1 MECQLHR
8 PVNAE
13 SIRSD
18 SQTILRFPAVTDG
31 KYKNHKDGTLFCVK
45 GWLKGN
51 VFTFP
56 YKVENSLQSYK
67 LHISATAQN
76 LTLTSST
83 PKQSI
88 HLWLLCFIPMQS
100 PLLCSG
106 GRCGCRTFSSIS
118 HTVLRFWNT

>member
-18 SQTILRFPAVTDG
+18 LQTILRFPATTDG
-31 KYKNHKDGTLFCVK
+31 KYKNHKDSTLFCVK
-45 GWLKGN
+45 GWLKDN

-56 YKVENSLQSYK
+56 HKVENSLQNYK

-76 LTLTSST
+76 LMLTSST
-83 PKQSI
+83 LKQSI
-88 HLWLLCFIPMQS
+88 HLVVWILCFIP
-100 PLLCSG
+100 CSLP
-106 GRCGCRTFSSIS
+106 
-118 HTVLRFWNT
+118 TVFWWQLWM